1 MEDWR
6 GYPTESRPDS
16 SPSSL
21 LDGGASDVVSYTQ
34 RSQAADN
41 MFLTQQQQ
49 QQQQHQQGLQQQF
62 MQHQYV
68 PQQLYSTQQQPGY
81 PSQPGE
87 SMQLLSP
94 NSLVAETPKH
104 HFEPSV
110 TSSSV

>member
-41 MFLTQQQQ
+41 MFLTQQQ